1 MANLPVVERMN
12 DVKTT
17 GLERSPPSQKLI
29 SFSTTEAMIVAPA
42 IQYDMKSKRRRPKN
56 FVSLVKS
63 YKKNQFFFI
72 RRIKFKCFNFIFY
85 SNKKSVKREGSV
97 CVVAR

>member
-63 YKKNQFFFI
+63 YKKHFSFQSGESNLNVLILFFI
-72 RRIKFKCFNFIFY
+72 LIRR
-85 SNKKSVKREGSV
+85 
-97 CVVAR
+97 A